1 MEPVRKLAGE
11 FETKWGLLSPDLHF
25 VGFRNRGAHNILEL
39 QKEVC
44 VRHGSVVRL
53 LTAPD
58 LLRHI
63 RLKLWLRNDFPGQSV
78 ELQLSATLPSV
89 ARWWVKCR
97 TKLPGGESL
106 EPALCRVVRLWGHHN
121 TFLEVGPLQP
131 LDYPSNIWF
140 HMVSLDLMC
149 RRE

>member
-1 MEPVRKLAGE
+1 MQH
-11 FETKWGLLSPDLHF
+11 GL
-25 VGFRNRGAHNILEL
+25 
-39 QKEVC
+39 
-44 VRHGSVVRL
+44 VVRL
-53 LTAPD
+53 LTSPD

-106 EPALCRVVRLWGHHN
+106 EPALCQVTRLVGHCN
-121 TFLEVGPLQP
+121 AFLEVGPLQP
-131 LDYPSNIWF
+131 LDYPSDIWF
-140 HMVSLDLMC
+140 HMVSVGFVGAPCDEVYSVYSQSPPSVLCCARFHTL
-149 RRE
+149 